1 MIIKTIEIKLSGKEL
16 ADELWELDCQEQA
29 DFFNKNG
36 FVKDNF
42 NHGYASIQID
52 RITELLDENGRK
64 FIEKL
69 YESMQGWADEEILK
83 AAKAWNEGRDDEEM
97 LKAVKAW
104 NERG

>member
-1 MIIKTIEIKLSGKEL
+1 MITKTIEIKLSGKEL

-42 NHGYASIQID
+42 NKGYASIQID

-69 YESMQGWADEEILK
+69 YKSMQGWDDEEILK
-83 AAKAWNEGRDDEEM
+83 SI
-97 LKAVKAW
+97 KAW
-104 NERG
+104 NERGYVNG

>member
-1 MIIKTIEIKLSGKEL
+1 MIIKAVATEIKLSGKDL

-42 NHGYASIQID
+42 NHGYALIQID

-69 YESMQGWADEEILK
+69 YSSIQGLDDYEK
-83 AAKAWNEGRDDEEM
+83 GR
-97 LKAVKAW
+97 
-104 NERG
+104 

>member
-1 MIIKTIEIKLSGKEL
+1 MKVMITKAVEIKLSGKDL

-42 NHGYASIQID
+42 NHGYALIQID
-52 RITELLDENGRK
+52 RIIELLDENGRK

-69 YESMQGWADEEILK
+69 YSSMQSLDDMRKEY
-83 AAKAWNEGRDDEEM
+83 EG
-97 LKAVKAW
+97 K
-104 NERG
+104 

>member
-1 MIIKTIEIKLSGKEL
+1 MITRTIEIELSGKDL
-16 ADELWELDCQEQA
+16 ADELWGFDCQEQA

-42 NHGYASIQID
+42 NYGCAITQID

-69 YESMQGWADEEILK
+69 YSSMQGW
-83 AAKAWNEGRDDEEM
+83 DDMRKES
-97 LKAVKAW
+97 
-104 NERG
+104 